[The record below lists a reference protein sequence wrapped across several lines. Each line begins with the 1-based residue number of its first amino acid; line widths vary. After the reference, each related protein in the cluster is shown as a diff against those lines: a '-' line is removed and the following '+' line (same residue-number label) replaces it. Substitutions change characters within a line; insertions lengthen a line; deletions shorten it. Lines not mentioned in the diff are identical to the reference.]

1 MEKLTMDMWESLE
14 VLPYVKNFIRRIGVS
29 EVASNLLAILL
40 LLVTIVGIVYVVRL
54 LLKHYLIK
62 LLKLKSQQNKIRW
75 ISLLLKYN
83 ILTKLYWLFT
93 ATLLYWLTPI
103 IQSNE
108 LLFTALLKEFIQ
120 KALLITIIVLVVLL
134 VSVILNVV
142 NNLYNLSSSIAK
154 QRPIKSYIDV
164 LKIIIWIVASV
175 FIAATIIESS
185 PTTVL
190 TGLGALSAVL
200 LLIFK
205 DSIMGFVSSIQLS
218 AYDIVRIGDWIEL
231 KDYNVDGNVLDI
243 SLNTVKI
250 QNFNKTVV
258 TVPTHK
264 LMESGVINWRGMQEA
279 GGRRIKR
286 AIYIDIDTIKFCDAQ
301 LFNKLSTLDLLSA
314 YIQEAKT
321 RNSPTGMQEGKK
333 GLTNVGLYRRY
344 VKAYLKAHPYIH
356 KDFTF
361 LVRQLQPAAVGLPI
375 EIYVFTNVT
384 QWGIYEEIQAT
395 IFDHFL
401 AILPTF
407 ELKYFQSFST
417 KLLINQN

>member
-1 MEKLTMDMWESLE
+1 MWESLE
-14 VLPYVKNFIRRIGVS
+14 VLPYVKNFIRSIGVS
-29 EVASNLLAILL
+29 EVISSFIAILL
-40 LLVTIVGIVYVVRL
+40 LLVTIMGIVYLVRL
-54 LLKHYLIK
+54 LLKHYLTK

-75 ISLLLKYN
+75 TNLLLKYDV
-83 ILTKLYWLFT
+83 LTKLYWLFT
-93 ATLLYWLTPI
+93 ATFLHWLTPI

-108 LLFTALLKEFIQ
+108 LLFTEPLKRLIQ
-120 KALLITIIVLVVLL
+120 KALLITIIVLIVLL
-134 VSVILNVV
+134 VSSILNVV
-142 NNLYNLSSSIAK
+142 NSLYKLSSSIAK

-164 LKIIIWIVASV
+164 LKIIVWIVASV

-200 LLIFK
+200 LLVFR
-205 DSIMGFVSSIQLS
+205 DSIMGFVSSVQLS

-231 KDYNVDGNVLDI
+231 KDYNVDGDVLDI

-250 QNFNKTVV
+250 QNFDKTVV

-264 LMESGVINWRGMQEA
+264 LMERGVINWRGMQEA

-286 AIYIDIDTIKFCDAQ
+286 AIYIDIATIKFCDAQ
-301 LFNKLSTLDLLSA
+301 LLNALSTLDLLSA
-314 YIQEAKT
+314 YIREAT
-321 RNSPTGMQEGKK
+321 TLNSPAGTKEDTK

-344 VKAYLKAHPYIH
+344 IKAYLKAHPYIH

-361 LVRQLQPAAVGLPI
+361 LVRQLQPSAVGLPL
-375 EIYVFTNVT
+375 EIYVFTNIT
-384 QWGIYEEIQAT
+384 QWGLYEEIQSH
-395 IFDHFL
+395 IFDHLL

-407 ELKYFQSFST
+407 ELKFFQSFSNKLFVT
-417 KLLINQN
+417 KD

>member
-1 MEKLTMDMWESLE
+1 MWESLE
-14 VLPYVKNFIRRIGVS
+14 VLPYVRNFIRNIGVG
-29 EVASNLLAILL
+29 EVISNLIALLL
-40 LLVTIVGIVYVVRL
+40 LLVAIVGVVYVVHL

-62 LLKLKSQQNKIRW
+62 LLKLKSQQKKIHW
-75 ISLLLKYN
+75 TNLLLKYN
-83 ILTKLYWLFT
+83 VLTKLYWLFT

-103 IQSNE
+103 IQSSE
-108 LLFTALLKEFIQ
+108 LPFTALLKEFIQ
-120 KALLITIIVLVVLL
+120 KSLLVTIIVLIVLF
-134 VSVILNVV
+134 VSSILNVI
-142 NNLYNLSSSIAK
+142 NNLYTLSYSIAK

-164 LKIIIWIVASV
+164 LKIIVWVVASI
-175 FIAATIIESS
+175 FIVATIIESS
-185 PTTVL
+185 PTTIL

-231 KDYNVDGNVLDI
+231 KAYNVDGDVLDI

-250 QNFNKTVV
+250 RNFNKTIV
-258 TVPTHK
+258 TLPTYK

-301 LFNKLSTLDLLSA
+301 LLNKLSTLDLLSA
-314 YIQEAKT
+314 YISEAT
-321 RNSPTGMQEGKK
+321 TSNFSPGTKEGKK
-333 GLTNVGLYRRY
+333 SLTNVGLYRRY
-344 VKAYLKAHPYIH
+344 VKAYLKVHPYIH

-361 LVRQLQPAAVGLPI
+361 LVRQLQPSEIGLPL

-384 QWGIYEEIQAT
+384 NWGIYEEIQSN
-395 IFDHFL
+395 IFDHLL

-407 ELKYFQSFST
+407 ELKPFQSLY
-417 KLLINQN
+417 K